1 MSKIK
6 VGDIVECVVTG
17 VQSYGAFVLIDNS
30 INGLIHISEISK
42 GYVRNIEDFVKVG
55 ETVYVKILELD
66 EEELRAKVSLKE
78 IREVNKRERY
88 TKIPRSRHKINLKK
102 YSCGVLFERLN
113 SQIEET
119 YNLLEDK
126 VMLRVDLTHTGI
138 EQEIKQYTDKVKEL
152 HKVIRE
158 KTGAGNDFLGW
169 VDWPKEYDYEEVN
182 AIIEASKKINEECDT
197 LVVCGIGGS
206 YLGAASAIEMLNGLF
221 SESKV
226 KIIFMGNTFSST
238 YTAQVL
244 KYLEDKEFAINVIS
258 KSGTTTETSIA
269 FRLVKELAIKKY
281 GKEKANSRIYATTD
295 KARGALKNESN
306 IEGYKTFVIPDDI
319 GGRYSV
325 LTAVGLLPIAVSG
338 QDVREILAGASQA
351 RLDFENSNI
360 NDNAAY
366 QYAVARYILNQKGYP
381 VEMFV
386 TYEPHF
392 QKLGEWWKQ
401 LFGESEGKEGK
412 GLLPDSVTY
421 STDLHSL
428 GQFVQEGTKVLFE
441 TVFTVSNP
449 QIDLEIPSDE
459 ANLDGL
465 NYLAGKKMSFV
476 NEKAFL
482 GTLAAHEEDGKVPNI
497 LITMD
502 KMNAYNYGYLV
513 YFFEKACA
521 MSACRAKGAGSSGR
535 AIRTVVPWP
544 SEVRVMEPL

>member
-1 MSKIK
+1 MSKVK

-17 VQSYGAFVLIDNS
+17 VQSYGAFVLIDNR

-42 GYVRNIEDFVKVG
+42 GYVRNIEDFVRVG
-55 ETVYVKILELD
+55 ETIFVKILEID
-66 EEELRAKVSLKE
+66 EENLRAKVSLKE

-88 TKIPRSRHKINLKK
+88 MRLPRFKQRINLKK
-102 YSCGVLFERLN
+102 YSCGTLFERLN

-119 YNLLEDK
+119 YKLLEDR
-126 VMLRVDLTHTGI
+126 VMLKVDLSHTGI
-138 EQEIKQYTDKVKEL
+138 ENELKEYSEKVKEI
-152 HKVIRE
+152 HKMIHE

-169 VDWPKEYDYEEVN
+169 VDWPKDYDYEAVN
-182 AIIEASKKINEECDT
+182 AIVEASKKINEECDT

-221 SESKV
+221 DNSKV

-521 MSACRAKGAGSSGR
+521 MSAYLLGINPFNQPGVEIYKKNMFKLLGKF
-535 AIRTVVPWP
+535 
-544 SEVRVMEPL
+544 

>member
-152 HKVIRE
+152 HKVINE

-281 GKEKANSRIYATTD
+281 GKAKANSRIYATTD

-338 QDVREILAGASQA
+338 QDIREILAGAAQA
-351 RLDFENSNI
+351 RLDFENDNLES
-360 NDNAAY
+360 NAAY
-366 QYAVARYILNQKGYP
+366 QYAVARYVLNKKGYP

-441 TVFTVSNP
+441 TVFTVSKP

-476 NEKAFL
+476 NEKACE
-482 GTLAAHEEDGKVPNI
+482 GTLAAHEIDGKVPNV

-502 KMNAYNYGYLV
+502 SMNAFNYGYLV
-513 YFFEKACA
+513 YFFEMSCA
-521 MSACRAKGAGSSGR
+521 MSAYLLGINPFNQPG
-535 AIRTVVPWP
+535 V
-544 SEVRVMEPL
+544 EVYKKNMFKLLGKF

>member
-1 MSKIK
+1 M
-6 VGDIVECVVTG
+6 GDIVECVVTG
-17 VQSYGAFVLIDNS
+17 VQSYGAFVLIDNR

-42 GYVRNIEDFVKVG
+42 GYVRNIEDFVHVG
-55 ETVYVKILELD
+55 ETVFVKILEID
-66 EEELRAKVSLKE
+66 EENLRAKVSLKE

-88 TKIPRSRHKINLKK
+88 TRLPRFKQRINLKK
-102 YSCGVLFERLN
+102 YSCGTLFERLN

-119 YNLLEDK
+119 YKLLEDR
-126 VMLRVDLTHTGI
+126 VMLKVDLSHTGI
-138 EQEIKQYTDKVKEL
+138 ENEVREYSEKVKEI
-152 HKVIRE
+152 HKMIHE
-158 KTGAGNDFLGW
+158 KTGEGNDFLGW
-169 VDWPKEYDYEEVN
+169 VDWPKDYDYEEVD
-182 AIIEASKKINEECDT
+182 AIVEASKRINEECDT

-221 SESKV
+221 ANSKV

-351 RLDFENSNI
+351 RLDFETANI

-401 LFGESEGKEGK
+401 LFGESEGKNGK

-441 TVFTVSNP
+441 TVFIVNNP

-459 ANLDGL
+459 TNLDGL

-521 MSACRAKGAGSSGR
+521 MSAYLLGINPFNQPGVEIYKKNMFKLLGKF
-535 AIRTVVPWP
+535 
-544 SEVRVMEPL
+544 

>member
-1 MSKIK
+1 MGKIK
-6 VGDIVECVVTG
+6 IGDIVECVVTG
-17 VQSYGAFVLIDNS
+17 VQTYGAFVLIDNS

-55 ETVYVKILELD
+55 ETIYVKILELD

-88 TKIPRSRHKINLKK
+88 TKIPRSRHKVNLKK

-113 SQIEET
+113 SQIEES

-126 VMLRVDLTHTGI
+126 VMLRVDLSHTGI
-138 EQEIKQYTDKVKEL
+138 ESEIKQYGDKVKEL
-152 HKVIRE
+152 HKVIHE

-182 AIIEASKKINEECDT
+182 SIIEASRRINEECDT

-206 YLGAASAIEMLNGLF
+206 YLGAASAIEMLNGIF

-269 FRLVKELAIKKY
+269 FRLVKELAVKKY
-281 GKEKANSRIYATTD
+281 GKAKANSRIYATTD

-338 QDVREILAGASQA
+338 QDIRDI
-351 RLDFENSNI
+351 
-360 NDNAAY
+360 
-366 QYAVARYILNQKGYP
+366 
-381 VEMFV
+381 
-386 TYEPHF
+386 
-392 QKLGEWWKQ
+392 
-401 LFGESEGKEGK
+401 
-412 GLLPDSVTY
+412 
-421 STDLHSL
+421 
-428 GQFVQEGTKVLFE
+428 
-441 TVFTVSNP
+441 
-449 QIDLEIPSDE
+449 LEI
-459 ANLDGL
+459 
-465 NYLAGKKMSFV
+465 
-476 NEKAFL
+476 
-482 GTLAAHEEDGKVPNI
+482 
-497 LITMD
+497 
-502 KMNAYNYGYLV
+502 
-513 YFFEKACA
+513 
-521 MSACRAKGAGSSGR
+521 GR
-535 AIRTVVPWP
+535 AHV
-544 SEVRVMEPL
+544 

>member
-66 EEELRAKVSLKE
+66 EEDLRAKVSLKE

-138 EQEIKQYTDKVKEL
+138 EQEIKQYSEKVKEL
-152 HKVIRE
+152 HKVIHE

-221 SESKV
+221 SDSKV

-269 FRLVKELAIKKY
+269 FRLVKEFAIKKY
-281 GKEKANSRIYATTD
+281 GKAKANSRIYATTD

-338 QDVREILAGASQA
+338 QDVREILAGAAQA
-351 RLDFENSNI
+351 RLDFENDNLE
-360 NDNAAY
+360 NNAAY
-366 QYAVARYILNQKGYP
+366 QYAVARYVLNKKGYP

-401 LFGESEGKEGK
+401 LFGESEGKEEK

-428 GQFVQEGTKVLFE
+428 GQFVQEGTKLLFE
-441 TVFTVSNP
+441 TVFTVSKP
-449 QIDLEIPSDE
+449 QVDLEIPSDE
-459 ANLDGL
+459 SNLDGL

-476 NEKAFL
+476 NEKACE
-482 GTLAAHEEDGKVPNI
+482 GTLAAHEIDGKVPNV

-502 KMNAYNYGYLV
+502 SMNAFNYGYLV
-513 YFFEKACA
+513 YFFEMACA
-521 MSACRAKGAGSSGR
+521 MSAYLLGINPFNQPGVEIYKKNMFKLLGKF
-535 AIRTVVPWP
+535 
-544 SEVRVMEPL
+544 

>member
-66 EEELRAKVSLKE
+66 EEDLRAKVSLKE

-138 EQEIKQYTDKVKEL
+138 EQEIKQYTEKVKEL
-152 HKVIRE
+152 HKVIHE

-182 AIIEASKKINEECDT
+182 SIIEASKKINEECDT

-221 SESKV
+221 SDSKV

-281 GKEKANSRIYATTD
+281 GKAKANSRIYATTD

-338 QDVREILAGASQA
+338 QDVREILAGAAQA
-351 RLDFENSNI
+351 RLDFENDNLE
-360 NDNAAY
+360 NNAAY
-366 QYAVARYILNQKGYP
+366 QYAVARYVLNKKGYP

-441 TVFTVSNP
+441 TVFTVSKP

-459 ANLDGL
+459 SNLDGL

-476 NEKAFL
+476 NEKACE
-482 GTLAAHEEDGKVPNI
+482 GTLAAHEIDGKVPNV

-502 KMNAYNYGYLV
+502 SMNAFNYGYLV
-513 YFFEKACA
+513 YFFEMACA
-521 MSACRAKGAGSSGR
+521 MSAYLLGINPFNQPG
-535 AIRTVVPWP
+535 V
-544 SEVRVMEPL
+544 EVYKKNMFKLLGKF

>member
-1 MSKIK
+1 MSKVK

-17 VQSYGAFVLIDNS
+17 VQSYGAFVLIDNR

-42 GYVRNIEDFVKVG
+42 GYVRNIEDFVRVG
-55 ETVYVKILELD
+55 ETIFVKILEID
-66 EEELRAKVSLKE
+66 EESLRAKVSLKE

-88 TKIPRSRHKINLKK
+88 MRLPRFKQRINLKK
-102 YSCGVLFERLN
+102 YSCGTLFERLN

-119 YNLLEDK
+119 YKLLEDR
-126 VMLRVDLTHTGI
+126 VMLKVDLSHTGI
-138 EQEIKQYTDKVKEL
+138 ENELKEYSEKVKEI
-152 HKVIRE
+152 HKMIHE

-169 VDWPKEYDYEEVN
+169 VDWPKDYDYEEVN
-182 AIIEASKKINEECDT
+182 AIVEASKKINEECDT

-221 SESKV
+221 NNSKV

-521 MSACRAKGAGSSGR
+521 MSAYLLGINPFNQPGVEIYKKNMFKLLGKF
-535 AIRTVVPWP
+535 
-544 SEVRVMEPL
+544 

>member
-66 EEELRAKVSLKE
+66 EEDLRAKVSLKE

-138 EQEIKQYTDKVKEL
+138 EQEIKQYSEKVKEL
-152 HKVIRE
+152 HKVIHE

-221 SESKV
+221 SDSKV

-281 GKEKANSRIYATTD
+281 GKAKANSRIYATTD

-338 QDVREILAGASQA
+338 QDVREILAGAAQA
-351 RLDFENSNI
+351 RLDFENDNLE
-360 NDNAAY
+360 NNAAY
-366 QYAVARYILNQKGYP
+366 QYAVARYVLNKKGYP

-441 TVFTVSNP
+441 TVFTVSKP

-459 ANLDGL
+459 SNLDEL

-476 NEKAFL
+476 NEKACE
-482 GTLAAHEEDGKVPNI
+482 GTLAAHEIDGKVPNV

-502 KMNAYNYGYLV
+502 SMNAFNYGYLV
-513 YFFEKACA
+513 YFFEMACA
-521 MSACRAKGAGSSGR
+521 MSAYLLGINPFNQPGVEIYKKNMFKLLGKF
-535 AIRTVVPWP
+535 
-544 SEVRVMEPL
+544 

>member
-1 MSKIK
+1 MNKIK

-17 VQSYGAFVLIDNS
+17 VQTYGAFVLIDNR

-42 GYVRNIEDFVKVG
+42 GYVRNIEDFVKIG
-55 ETVYVKILELD
+55 ETIFVKVLEID
-66 EEELRAKVSLKE
+66 EEELRAKVSLKD

-88 TKIPRSRHKINLKK
+88 MRLPKFKQRMNLKK
-102 YSCGVLFERLN
+102 YSCGALFERLN

-119 YNLLEDK
+119 YKLLEDR
-126 VMLRVDLTHTGI
+126 VMLKVDLSHTGI
-138 EQEIKQYTDKVKEL
+138 ENEIKYYSEKVKEI
-152 HKVIRE
+152 HKMIHE

-169 VDWPKEYDYEEVN
+169 VDWPKDYDYEEVN
-182 AIIEASKKINEECDT
+182 EIVEASKKINEECDT

-221 SESKV
+221 ANSKV

-351 RLDFENSNI
+351 RLDFENPNI

-366 QYAVARYILNQKGYP
+366 QYAIARYILNQNGYP

-441 TVFTVSNP
+441 TVFTVKNP

-459 ANLDGL
+459 SNLDGL

-502 KMNAYNYGYLV
+502 NMNAYNYGYLV

-521 MSACRAKGAGSSGR
+521 MSAYLLGINPFNQPGVEIYKKNMFKLLGKF
-535 AIRTVVPWP
+535 
-544 SEVRVMEPL
+544 

>member
-66 EEELRAKVSLKE
+66 EEDLRAKVSLKE

-138 EQEIKQYTDKVKEL
+138 EQEIKQYTEKVKEL
-152 HKVIRE
+152 HKVIHE

-221 SESKV
+221 SDSKV

-281 GKEKANSRIYATTD
+281 GKAKANSRIYATTD

-338 QDVREILAGASQA
+338 QDVREILAGAAQA
-351 RLDFENSNI
+351 RLDFENDNLE
-360 NDNAAY
+360 NNAAY
-366 QYAVARYILNQKGYP
+366 QYAVARYVLNKKGYP

-441 TVFTVSNP
+441 TVFTVSKP

-459 ANLDGL
+459 SNLDGL

-476 NEKAFL
+476 NEKACE
-482 GTLAAHEEDGKVPNI
+482 GTLAAHEIDGKVPNV

-502 KMNAYNYGYLV
+502 SMNAFNYGYLV
-513 YFFEKACA
+513 YFFEMACA
-521 MSACRAKGAGSSGR
+521 MSAYLLGINPFNQPG
-535 AIRTVVPWP
+535 V
-544 SEVRVMEPL
+544 EVYKKNMFKLLGKF

>member
-66 EEELRAKVSLKE
+66 EEDLRAKVSLKE

-138 EQEIKQYTDKVKEL
+138 EQEIKQYTEKVKEL
-152 HKVIRE
+152 HKVIHE

-221 SESKV
+221 SDSKV

-244 KYLEDKEFAINVIS
+244 KFLEDKEFAINVIS

-281 GKEKANSRIYATTD
+281 GKAKANSRIYATTD

-338 QDVREILAGASQA
+338 QDIREILAGAAQA
-351 RLDFENSNI
+351 RLDFENDNLE
-360 NDNAAY
+360 NNAAY
-366 QYAVARYILNQKGYP
+366 QYAVARYVLNKKGYP

-441 TVFTVSNP
+441 TVFTVSKP

-459 ANLDGL
+459 SNLDGL

-476 NEKAFL
+476 NEKACE
-482 GTLAAHEEDGKVPNI
+482 GTLAAHEIDGKVPNV

-502 KMNAYNYGYLV
+502 SMNAFNYGYLV
-513 YFFEKACA
+513 YFFEMACA
-521 MSACRAKGAGSSGR
+521 MSAYLLGINPFNQPGVEIYKKNMFKLLGKF
-535 AIRTVVPWP
+535 
-544 SEVRVMEPL
+544 

>member
-17 VQSYGAFVLIDNS
+17 VQSYGAFVLIANS
-30 INGLIHISEISK
+30 INGFIHISEISK
-42 GYVRNIEDFVKVG
+42 GFVRNIEDFVKVG

-66 EEELRAKVSLKE
+66 EEDLRAKVSLKE

-138 EQEIKQYTDKVKEL
+138 EQEIKQYSEKVKEL
-152 HKVIRE
+152 HKVIHE

-221 SESKV
+221 SDSKV

-281 GKEKANSRIYATTD
+281 GKAKANSRIYATTD

-338 QDVREILAGASQA
+338 QDVREILAGAAQA
-351 RLDFENSNI
+351 RLDFENDNLE
-360 NDNAAY
+360 NNAAY
-366 QYAVARYILNQKGYP
+366 QYAVARYVLNKKGYP

-401 LFGESEGKEGK
+401 LFGESEGKEEK

-441 TVFTVSNP
+441 TVFTVSKP
-449 QIDLEIPSDE
+449 QVDLEIPSDE
-459 ANLDGL
+459 SNLDGL

-476 NEKAFL
+476 NEKACE
-482 GTLAAHEEDGKVPNI
+482 GTLAAHEIDGKVPNV

-502 KMNAYNYGYLV
+502 SMNAFNYGYLV
-513 YFFEKACA
+513 YFFEMACA
-521 MSACRAKGAGSSGR
+521 MSAYLLGINPFNQPGVEIYKKNMFKLLGKF
-535 AIRTVVPWP
+535 
-544 SEVRVMEPL
+544 

>member
-1 MSKIK
+1 
-6 VGDIVECVVTG
+6 
-17 VQSYGAFVLIDNS
+17 
-30 INGLIHISEISK
+30 
-42 GYVRNIEDFVKVG
+42 
-55 ETVYVKILELD
+55 
-66 EEELRAKVSLKE
+66 
-78 IREVNKRERY
+78 
-88 TKIPRSRHKINLKK
+88 
-102 YSCGVLFERLN
+102 
-113 SQIEET
+113 
-119 YNLLEDK
+119 
-126 VMLRVDLTHTGI
+126 MLRVDLTHTGI
-138 EQEIKQYTDKVKEL
+138 EQEIKQYTEKVKEL
-152 HKVIRE
+152 HKVIHE

-182 AIIEASKKINEECDT
+182 SIIEASKKINEECDT

-221 SESKV
+221 SDSKV

-281 GKEKANSRIYATTD
+281 GKAKANSRIYATTD

-338 QDVREILAGASQA
+338 QDIREILAGAAQA
-351 RLDFENSNI
+351 RLDFENDNLE
-360 NDNAAY
+360 NNAAY
-366 QYAVARYILNQKGYP
+366 QYAVARYVLNKKGYP

-428 GQFVQEGTKVLFE
+428 GQFVQDGTKVLFE
-441 TVFTVSNP
+441 TVFTVSKP
-449 QIDLEIPSDE
+449 QVDLEIPSDE
-459 ANLDGL
+459 SNLDGL

-476 NEKAFL
+476 NEKACE
-482 GTLAAHEEDGKVPNI
+482 GTLAAHEIDGKVPNV

-502 KMNAYNYGYLV
+502 SMNAFNYGYLV
-513 YFFEKACA
+513 YFFEMACA
-521 MSACRAKGAGSSGR
+521 MSAYLLGINPFNQPG
-535 AIRTVVPWP
+535 V
-544 SEVRVMEPL
+544 EVYKKNMFKLLGKF

>member
-66 EEELRAKVSLKE
+66 EEDLRAKVSLKE

-138 EQEIKQYTDKVKEL
+138 EQEIKQYSEKVKEL
-152 HKVIRE
+152 HKVIHE

-221 SESKV
+221 SDSKV

-281 GKEKANSRIYATTD
+281 GKAKANSRIYATTD

-338 QDVREILAGASQA
+338 QDVREILAGAAQA
-351 RLDFENSNI
+351 RLDFENDNLE
-360 NDNAAY
+360 NNAAY
-366 QYAVARYILNQKGYP
+366 QYAVARYVLNKKGYP

-401 LFGESEGKEGK
+401 LFGESEGKEEK

-421 STDLHSL
+421 STDLRSL

-441 TVFTVSNP
+441 TVFTVSKP
-449 QIDLEIPSDE
+449 QVDLEIPSDE
-459 ANLDGL
+459 SNLDGL

-476 NEKAFL
+476 NEKACE
-482 GTLAAHEEDGKVPNI
+482 GTLAAHEIDGKVPNV

-502 KMNAYNYGYLV
+502 SMNAFNYGYLV
-513 YFFEKACA
+513 YFFEMACA
-521 MSACRAKGAGSSGR
+521 MSAYLLGINPFNQPGVEIYKKNMFKLLGKF
-535 AIRTVVPWP
+535 
-544 SEVRVMEPL
+544 

>member
-66 EEELRAKVSLKE
+66 EEDLRAKVSLKE

-138 EQEIKQYTDKVKEL
+138 EQEIKQYSEKVKEL
-152 HKVIRE
+152 HKVIHE

-221 SESKV
+221 SDSKV

-281 GKEKANSRIYATTD
+281 GKAKANSRIYATTD

-338 QDVREILAGASQA
+338 QDVREILAGAAQA
-351 RLDFENSNI
+351 RLDFENDNLE
-360 NDNAAY
+360 NNAAY
-366 QYAVARYILNQKGYP
+366 QYAVARYVLNKKGYP

-401 LFGESEGKEGK
+401 LFGESEGKEEK

-441 TVFTVSNP
+441 TVFTVSKP
-449 QIDLEIPSDE
+449 QVDLEIPSDE
-459 ANLDGL
+459 SNLDGL

-476 NEKAFL
+476 NEKACE
-482 GTLAAHEEDGKVPNI
+482 GTLAAHEIDGKVPNV

-502 KMNAYNYGYLV
+502 SMNAFNYGYLV
-513 YFFEKACA
+513 YFFEMACA
-521 MSACRAKGAGSSGR
+521 MSAYLLGINPFNQPGVEIYKKNMFKLLGKF
-535 AIRTVVPWP
+535 
-544 SEVRVMEPL
+544 

>member
-66 EEELRAKVSLKE
+66 EEDLRAKVSLKE

-113 SQIEET
+113 SQIEQT

-138 EQEIKQYTDKVKEL
+138 EQEIKQYSEKVKEL
-152 HKVIRE
+152 HKVIHE

-221 SESKV
+221 SDSKV

-281 GKEKANSRIYATTD
+281 GKAKANSRIYATTD

-338 QDVREILAGASQA
+338 QDVREILAGAAQA
-351 RLDFENSNI
+351 RLDFENDNLE
-360 NDNAAY
+360 NNAAY
-366 QYAVARYILNQKGYP
+366 QYAVARYVLNKKGYP

-401 LFGESEGKEGK
+401 LFGESEGKEEK

-428 GQFVQEGTKVLFE
+428 GQFVQEGTKLLFE
-441 TVFTVSNP
+441 TVFTVSKP
-449 QIDLEIPSDE
+449 QVDLEIPSDE
-459 ANLDGL
+459 SNLDGL

-476 NEKAFL
+476 NEKACE
-482 GTLAAHEEDGKVPNI
+482 GTLAAHEIDGKVPNV

-502 KMNAYNYGYLV
+502 SMNAFNYGYLV
-513 YFFEKACA
+513 YFFEMACA
-521 MSACRAKGAGSSGR
+521 MSAYLLGINPFNQPGVEIYKKNMFKLLGKF
-535 AIRTVVPWP
+535 
-544 SEVRVMEPL
+544 

>member
-1 MSKIK
+1 MSKVK
-6 VGDIVECVVTG
+6 AGDIVECVVTG
-17 VQSYGAFVLIDNS
+17 VQTYGAFVLIDNKY
-30 INGLIHISEISK
+30 NGLIHISEISK

-55 ETVYVKILELD
+55 ETIFVKVIELD
-66 EEELRAKVSLKE
+66 EENLRAKVSLKE

-88 TKIPRSRHKINLKK
+88 TRLPRFKQRINLKN
-102 YSCGVLFERLN
+102 YSCGTLFERLN

-119 YNLLEDK
+119 YKLLEDK
-126 VMLRVDLTHTGI
+126 IMLKVDLKHTGI
-138 EQEIKQYTDKVKEL
+138 ENELKDYSERVKQI
-152 HKVIRE
+152 HKMIHE
-158 KTGAGNDFLGW
+158 KTGAGNDYLGW
-169 VDWPKEYDYEEVN
+169 VDWPKDYDYEEVN
-182 AIIEASKKINEECDT
+182 AIIEASKRINEECDT

-221 SESKV
+221 AESKV

-281 GKEKANSRIYATTD
+281 GKEKANKRIYATTD
-295 KARGALKNESN
+295 KARGALKNEAN

-338 QDVREILAGASQA
+338 QDIREILAGASQA
-351 RLDFENSNI
+351 RLDFENDNL
-360 NDNAAY
+360 NDNEAY
-366 QYAVARYILNQKGYP
+366 KYAVARYILNKKGYP

-441 TVFTVSNP
+441 TVFVLDNP
-449 QIDLEIPSDE
+449 QVDLTIPSDE
-459 ANLDGL
+459 NNLDGL

-482 GTLAAHEEDGKVPNI
+482 GTLSAHEEDGKVPNI
-497 LITMD
+497 VISMD
-502 KMNAYNYGYLV
+502 SMNAFNYGYLV

-521 MSACRAKGAGSSGR
+521 MSAYLLEINPFNQPGVEIYKKNMFKLLGKF
-535 AIRTVVPWP
+535 
-544 SEVRVMEPL
+544 

>member
-1 MSKIK
+1 MSKVK
-6 VGDIVECVVTG
+6 VGDIVECIVTG
-17 VQSYGAFVLIDNS
+17 VQTYGAFVLIDNKY
-30 INGLIHISEISK
+30 NGLIHISEISK

-55 ETVYVKILELD
+55 ESIFVKIIELD
-66 EEELRAKVSLKE
+66 EENLRAKVSLKE

-88 TKIPRSRHKINLKK
+88 SRLPRFKQRINLKK
-102 YSCGVLFERLN
+102 YSCGTLFERLN
-113 SQIEET
+113 SQIEES
-119 YNLLEDK
+119 YKLLEDK
-126 VMLRVDLTHTGI
+126 IMLKVDLKHTGI
-138 EQEIKQYTDKVKEL
+138 ENELKNYDEKVKEI
-152 HKVIRE
+152 HKMIHE

-169 VDWPKEYDYEEVN
+169 VDWPKDYDYEEVN
-182 AIIEASKKINEECDT
+182 AIIEASKRINEECDT

-281 GKEKANSRIYATTD
+281 GKEKANKRIYATTD

-338 QDVREILAGASQA
+338 QDIREILAGASQA
-351 RLDFENSNI
+351 RLDFENENLY
-360 NDNAAY
+360 DNEAY
-366 QYAVARYILNQKGYP
+366 KYAVARYILNKKGYP

-441 TVFTVSNP
+441 TVFVLNNP
-449 QIDLEIPSDE
+449 QIDLTIPSDE
-459 ANLDGL
+459 NNLDGL

-482 GTLAAHEEDGKVPNI
+482 GTLSAHEEDGKVPNI
-497 LITMD
+497 VISMD
-502 KMNAYNYGYLV
+502 SMNAFNYGYLV

-521 MSACRAKGAGSSGR
+521 MSAYLLEINPFNQPGVEIYKKNMFKLLGKF
-535 AIRTVVPWP
+535 
-544 SEVRVMEPL
+544 

>member
-66 EEELRAKVSLKE
+66 EEDLRAKVSLKE

-138 EQEIKQYTDKVKEL
+138 EQEIKQYSEKVKEL
-152 HKVIRE
+152 HKVIHE

-221 SESKV
+221 SDSKV

-281 GKEKANSRIYATTD
+281 GKAKANSRIYATTD

-325 LTAVGLLPIAVSG
+325 LTAVGLPPIAVSG
-338 QDVREILAGASQA
+338 QDVREILAGAAQA
-351 RLDFENSNI
+351 RLDFENDNLE
-360 NDNAAY
+360 NNAAY
-366 QYAVARYILNQKGYP
+366 QYAVARYVLNKKGYP

-401 LFGESEGKEGK
+401 LFGESEGKEEK

-428 GQFVQEGTKVLFE
+428 GQFVQEGTKLLFE
-441 TVFTVSNP
+441 TVFTVSKP
-449 QIDLEIPSDE
+449 QVDLEIPSDE
-459 ANLDGL
+459 SNLDGL

-476 NEKAFL
+476 NEKACE
-482 GTLAAHEEDGKVPNI
+482 GTLAAHEIDGKVPNV

-502 KMNAYNYGYLV
+502 SMNAFNYGYLV
-513 YFFEKACA
+513 YFFEMACA
-521 MSACRAKGAGSSGR
+521 MSAYLLGINPFNQPGVEIYKKNMFKLLGKF
-535 AIRTVVPWP
+535 
-544 SEVRVMEPL
+544 

>member
-6 VGDIVECVVTG
+6 VGDRVECVVTG

-226 KIIFMGNTFSST
+226 KIIFIGNTFSST

-281 GKEKANSRIYATTD
+281 GKAKANSRIYATTD

-338 QDVREILAGASQA
+338 QDIREILAGAAQA
-351 RLDFENSNI
+351 RLDFENDNLES
-360 NDNAAY
+360 NAAY
-366 QYAVARYILNQKGYP
+366 QYAVARYVLNKKGYP

-441 TVFTVSNP
+441 TVFTVSKP

-476 NEKAFL
+476 NEKACE
-482 GTLAAHEEDGKVPNI
+482 GTLAAHEIDGKVPNV

-502 KMNAYNYGYLV
+502 SMNAFNYGYLV
-513 YFFEKACA
+513 YFFEMSCA
-521 MSACRAKGAGSSGR
+521 MSAYLLGINPFNQPG
-535 AIRTVVPWP
+535 V
-544 SEVRVMEPL
+544 EVYKKNMFKLLGKF

>member
-138 EQEIKQYTDKVKEL
+138 EQEIKQYADKVKEL

-182 AIIEASKKINEECDT
+182 AIIDASKKINEECDT

-281 GKEKANSRIYATTD
+281 GKAKANSRVYATTD

-338 QDVREILAGASQA
+338 QDIREILAGAAQA
-351 RLDFENSNI
+351 RLDFENDNLES
-360 NDNAAY
+360 NAAY
-366 QYAVARYILNQKGYP
+366 QYAVARYVLNKKGYP

-441 TVFTVSNP
+441 TVFTVLKP

-476 NEKAFL
+476 NEKACE
-482 GTLAAHEEDGKVPNI
+482 GTLAAHEIDGKVPNV

-502 KMNAYNYGYLV
+502 SMNAFNYGYLV
-513 YFFEKACA
+513 YFFEMSCA
-521 MSACRAKGAGSSGR
+521 MSAYLLGINPFNQPG
-535 AIRTVVPWP
+535 V
-544 SEVRVMEPL
+544 EVYKKNMFKLLGKF

>member
-1 MSKIK
+1 MSKVK

-17 VQSYGAFVLIDNS
+17 VQSYGAFVLIDNR

-42 GYVRNIEDFVKVG
+42 GYVRNIEDFVRVG
-55 ETVYVKILELD
+55 ETIFVKILEID
-66 EEELRAKVSLKE
+66 EENLRAKVSLKE

-88 TKIPRSRHKINLKK
+88 MRLPRFKQRINLKK
-102 YSCGVLFERLN
+102 YSCGTLFERLN

-119 YNLLEDK
+119 YKLLEDR
-126 VMLRVDLTHTGI
+126 VMLKVDLSHTGI
-138 EQEIKQYTDKVKEL
+138 ENELKEYSEKVKEI
-152 HKVIRE
+152 HKMIHE

-169 VDWPKEYDYEEVN
+169 VDWPKDYDYEEVN
-182 AIIEASKKINEECDT
+182 AIVEASKKINEECDT

-221 SESKV
+221 NNSKV

-351 RLDFENSNI
+351 RLDYENSNI

-497 LITMD
+497 LITID

-521 MSACRAKGAGSSGR
+521 MSAYLLGINPFNQPGVEIYKKNMFKLLGKF
-535 AIRTVVPWP
+535 
-544 SEVRVMEPL
+544 

>member
-1 MSKIK
+1 MSKVK

-17 VQSYGAFVLIDNS
+17 VQTYGAFVLIDNC

-42 GYVRNIEDFVKVG
+42 GYVRNIEDFVRVGDTLFVKV
-55 ETVYVKILELD
+55 IELD
-66 EEELRAKVSLKE
+66 EENLRAKVSLKE

-88 TKIPRSRHKINLKK
+88 TRLPRFKQKINLKK

-119 YNLLEDK
+119 YKLLEDR
-126 VMLRVDLTHTGI
+126 VMLKVDLSHTGI
-138 EQEIKQYTDKVKEL
+138 EQELKDYSEKVKEI
-152 HKVIRE
+152 HKMIHE

-169 VDWPKEYDYEEVN
+169 VDWPKDYDYEEVN
-182 AIIEASKKINEECDT
+182 AIVEASKRINQECDT

-281 GKEKANSRIYATTD
+281 GKEKASKRIYATTD

-338 QDVREILAGASQA
+338 QDIREILAGASQA
-351 RLDFENSNI
+351 RLDFEN
-360 NDNAAY
+360 DNLMENEAY
-366 QYAVARYILNQKGYP
+366 KYAVARYILNQKGYP

-401 LFGESEGKEGK
+401 LFGESEGKDGK

-441 TVFTVSNP
+441 TIFTVDTP

-459 ANLDGL
+459 SNLDGL

-482 GTLAAHEEDGKVPNI
+482 GTLAAHEEDGHVPNL
-497 LITMD
+497 LISMD
-502 KMNAYNYGYLV
+502 AMNAYNYGYLV

-521 MSACRAKGAGSSGR
+521 MSAYLLDINPFNQPGVEIYKKNMFKLLGKF
-535 AIRTVVPWP
+535 
-544 SEVRVMEPL
+544 

>member
-138 EQEIKQYTDKVKEL
+138 EQEIKLYTDKVKEL

-281 GKEKANSRIYATTD
+281 GKAKANSRIYATTD

-338 QDVREILAGASQA
+338 QDIREILAGAAQA
-351 RLDFENSNI
+351 RLDFENDNLES
-360 NDNAAY
+360 NAAY
-366 QYAVARYILNQKGYP
+366 QYAVARYVLNKKGYP

-441 TVFTVSNP
+441 TVFTVSKP
-449 QIDLEIPSDE
+449 QIDLQIPSDE

-476 NEKAFL
+476 NEKACE
-482 GTLAAHEEDGKVPNI
+482 GTLAAHEIDGKVPNV

-502 KMNAYNYGYLV
+502 SMNAFNYGYLV
-513 YFFEKACA
+513 YFFEMSCA
-521 MSACRAKGAGSSGR
+521 MSAYLLGINPFNQPG
-535 AIRTVVPWP
+535 V
-544 SEVRVMEPL
+544 EVYKKNMFKLLGKF